1 MGRAARISLWALAAI
16 AAVPLL
22 VAALVVAIGNTD
34 PGRRML
40 ERAIAQASSG
50 QVLVEGLAGRFPD
63 RLHVARIELRDREG
77 TWGVASDLALDWSPS
92 RLLRLQTHVA
102 HIELAGL
109 ALHRL
114 PLTEDEEPASER
126 KGSTRL
132 PLRID
137 IDALRIAAL
146 ELAPAIAGVA
156 SKLEIRSEAHLVSAS
171 QFDLALDVERLDAPG
186 RYEVKASADASRL
199 AAHVDLG
206 EPAGGLLAQLVG
218 LPDLGA
224 LSVKASLDGPRNA
237 QRLRFV
243 MSAGPAQATA
253 HGTIDLDGRALDLQ
267 VAANAPAMRP
277 SADLAWQGARL
288 HGYVKGP
295 YASPDANV
303 ELSIRGVEAAE
314 AGLRSLEA
322 KLAGN
327 AGAMALQASVEGLRV
342 PGARPDLF
350 AAAPLRLHANA
361 RLDDPARPVDFA
373 LKHPVLVAEGHANA
387 GPSGT
392 ATITIQDLAPFAEAA
407 GMELK
412 GRTTVAVRLATKDD
426 VTRVDVDGA
435 LALTGG
441 SAPLPALLG
450 TDAKLALSALLR
462 AGEMKLERLQLDGRT
477 AALSASGTRRGE
489 AFDFKW
495 KGAVSDLGALA
506 PALKGSL
513 STEGRA
519 RGTPRELAL
528 EAGARGELGTRDF
541 APEAIEAHVTAK
553 GLPAAPSGTVRA
565 RGRLLGSPLELAVE
579 LRHERDGTMRVA
591 IDRADWKSAHA
602 EGHVTL
608 AGADRAPRGRIA
620 LRMTRLDDLEPL
632 LGQPLRGS
640 IAGNVELAPEGD
652 HSSAI
657 VRVEARTI
665 GVPDAVVERLTLAG
679 RINGLPGRPAV
690 ALQLALDDIAAQG
703 VTGSARVD
711 LNGPPAALAVNISS
725 QLRQAQ
731 GYEATLSGVAK
742 VNASAHTARVEA
754 LAVQYGGQHA
764 RLLQPAV
771 FRFGDG
777 FAVDRLRIGLEQAV
791 LDVAG
796 RVTPKLDLQASLLGV
811 TPALLK
817 PHVPQLD
824 AVGTLAMQAKLS
836 GTAASPQG
844 TVRLDIT
851 GLRMRSGA
859 ARTLPAAN
867 LHAVADL
874 DGRAA
879 KLRARLDAGPR
890 AELTLSGTAP
900 LSASERINLRAAGTV
915 DLALANPLIEADGR
929 RAQGRVLIDV
939 AATGL
944 YSAPRVAGTVDI
956 ADADL
961 QDVARGARLSNI
973 AALLRL
979 DGNMVQIARFTAR
992 AGRGTVT
999 ARGAIGVLEPDMPVD
1014 ITIAARDARPLSSD
1028 LLTADMDI
1036 DLRVRG
1042 AARSRVDA
1050 VGRVH
1055 VKHADINI
1063 PGGLPPDVAVL
1074 DVRRPGE
1081 KEKKGAPPPEEPALV
1096 VGLDVEVDAPRA
1108 VFVRG
1113 RGLDAEMG
1121 GKIHVGGTAAAPQ
1134 ISGGFALRRGT
1145 FDLAGKTLKFVR
1157 GEVGFAGAGLQRRL
1171 DPTID
1176 FAAETAAA
1184 GVTAKLG
1191 VTGFASAP
1199 KIALSSTPELPQD
1212 EVLARLLFG
1221 VSVKEL
1227 SPLQLVQIARA
1238 VNTLRGGG
1246 GGGMNPLAKAQK
1258 RLGLDRLSVSG
1269 GDEQSGPSVEA
1280 GRYVSERVNVG
1291 VRQSTSGTTQ
1301 ARVQV
1306 DITRRLKIETTVGS
1320 GGGTLQGTTPEN
1332 SPGTSVGLL
1341 YQREY

>member
-1 MGRAARISLWALAAI
+1 MRRAARISLWALAAI

-22 VAALVVAIGNTD
+22 VGAVLVSIGNTD
-34 PGRRML
+34 PGRRMF
-40 ERAIAQASSG
+40 EGAVAKASGG
-50 QVLVEGLAGRFPD
+50 QVLLEGLAGRFPD
-63 RLHVARIELRDREG
+63 RLRIERIELRDREG
-77 TWGVASDLALDWSPS
+77 TWAVANDLTLNWSPS
-92 RLLRLQTHVA
+92 RLLRLQAHVA
-102 HIELAGL
+102 HIELARL

-114 PLTEDEEPASER
+114 PLADDEARASEQ
-126 KGSTRL
+126 KGSARL
-132 PLRID
+132 PPRID
-137 IDALRIAAL
+137 VDALRIAAL
-146 ELAPAIAGVA
+146 ELAPAIDGVG

-171 QFDLALDVERLDAPG
+171 QFDFVLDVERLDAQG

-199 AAHVDLG
+199 TAHVDLG
-206 EPAGGLLAQLVG
+206 EPAGGLLARLAG

-224 LSVKASLDGPRNA
+224 FSVKASLDGPRNT

-253 HGTIDLDGRALDLQ
+253 YGTIDLEGRVLDLQ
-267 VAANAPAMRP
+267 VAANAPAMHP
-277 SADLAWQGARL
+277 SPDVAWQSARL
-288 HGYVKGP
+288 QGVLKGP
-295 YASPDANV
+295 YASPDANF
-303 ELSIRGVEAAE
+303 ELGIRGFKVGE
-314 AGLRSLEA
+314 AGVRSLDA
-322 KLAGN
+322 RLAGSS
-327 AGAMALQASVEGLRV
+327 GALALQASAEGLRI

-350 AAAPLRLHANA
+350 SAAPLRLHANA
-361 RLDDPARPVDFA
+361 RLDDPTWPVDFA
-373 LKHPVLVAEGHANA
+373 LKHPLLMAEGHGNA
-387 GPSGT
+387 GRSGS
-392 ATITIQDLAPFAEAA
+392 ATVAIDDLAPFADAA

-412 GRTTVAVRLATKDD
+412 GRTTVAVRVATKDD

-435 LALTGG
+435 LAITGG
-441 SAPLPALLG
+441 SAPLAALLG
-450 TDAKLALSALLR
+450 TDAKLALSALLG

-477 AALSASGTRRGE
+477 AAVSASGTRRGE

-495 KGAVSDLGALA
+495 KGALSDLGALA
-506 PALKGSL
+506 HGLKGSL
-513 STEGRA
+513 STDGRA
-519 RGTPRELAL
+519 RGTPREFVL
-528 EAGARGELGTRDF
+528 EAGARGEAGTHDF

-565 RGRLLGSPLELAVE
+565 RGRLLGAPLQFAAD

-602 EGHVTL
+602 EGQVAL
-608 AGADRAPRGRIA
+608 GPNRVPRGRIA

-640 IAGNVELAPEGD
+640 IAGNVEFVPEVE
-652 HSSAI
+652 HSSA
-657 VRVEARTI
+657 VVQVEGRTI
-665 GVPDAVVERLTLAG
+665 GVPDAVVERLALDG
-679 RINGLPGRPAV
+679 RIDGLPVRPAV

-703 VTGSARVD
+703 ATGNARVD
-711 LNGPPAALAVNISS
+711 LKGPLDALAINLSS
-725 QLRQAQ
+725 RLRLAQ
-731 GYEATLSGVAK
+731 GSEATLRGAAK
-742 VNASAHTARVEA
+742 VNTSAHTARVES

-796 RVTPKLDLQASLLGV
+796 RVTPKLDLRASLLGV

-824 AVGTLAMQAKLS
+824 AVGTLGMQAKLS

-844 TVRLDIT
+844 TVRLDIS

-874 DGRAA
+874 DGRTA
-879 KLRARLDAGPR
+879 KLRARFDAGPR

-929 RAQGRVLIDV
+929 RAQGRALIDV

-944 YSAPRVAGTVDI
+944 YSAPRLEGTVNI
-956 ADADL
+956 AEADL
-961 QDVARGARLSNI
+961 QDVARGGRLSNV

-979 DGNMVQIARFTAR
+979 DGRIVQISRFTAR

-999 ARGAIGVLEPDMPVD
+999 ARGAIGILEPDMPVD

-1036 DLRVRG
+1036 DLRIRG
-1042 AARSRVDA
+1042 AAGSRLDA
-1050 VGRVH
+1050 AGRVQ

-1063 PGGLPPDVAVL
+1063 PGGLPPNIAVL
-1074 DVRRPGE
+1074 EVRRPGE
-1081 KEKKGAPPPEEPALV
+1081 KETSAPHPETPALV

-1134 ISGGFALRRGT
+1134 ITGGFALRRGT
-1145 FDLAGKTLKFVR
+1145 FDLAGTSLKFVR
-1157 GEVGFAGAGLQRRL
+1157 GEVAFTGSGLQRKL
-1171 DPTID
+1171 EPTID

-1184 GVTAKLG
+1184 NITAKLG

-1227 SPLQLVQIARA
+1227 SAMQIVQIARA

-1246 GGGMNPLAKAQK
+1246 GGGMNPIAKVQK

-1269 GDEQSGPSVEA
+1269 GDGESGPSVEA
-1280 GRYVSERVNVG
+1280 GRYVSERVSVSA
-1291 VRQSTSGTTQ
+1291 RQNTSGTTQ

-1306 DITRRLKIETTVGS
+1306 DVTRRLKIETTVGS
-1320 GGGTLQGTTPEN
+1320 GGGALQGTTPEN
-1332 SPGTSVGLL
+1332 SPGTSIGLL

>member
-1 MGRAARISLWALAAI
+1 MGRVARISLWALAAI
-16 AAVPLL
+16 GAAALL
-22 VAALVVAIGNTD
+22 VGVLLVAIGNTD

-40 ERAIAQASSG
+40 EGAVAKTSG
-50 QVLVEGLAGRFPD
+50 NQVLLEGLAGRFPD
-63 RLHVARIELRDREG
+63 RLHVSRIELRDREG
-77 TWGVASDLALDWSPS
+77 TWAVASDLALDWSPS
-92 RLLRLQTHVA
+92 RLFRLQAHVA

-146 ELAPAIAGVA
+146 ELAPSIAGVA

-171 QFDLALDVERLDAPG
+171 QFDLALDVERLDAQG

-199 AAHVDLG
+199 AAHVDLR
-206 EPAGGLLAQLVG
+206 EPAGGLLARLAS

-253 HGTIDLDGRALDLQ
+253 HGTIDLEGRALDLQ

-277 SADLAWQGARL
+277 SPDVAWQRASLQGF
-288 HGYVKGP
+288 VKGP

-303 ELSIRGVEAAE
+303 ELSIRGVEAGE
-314 AGLRSLEA
+314 AGLRNLEA

-350 AAAPLRLHANA
+350 SAAPLRLHANA
-361 RLDDPARPVDFA
+361 RLDDPGRPVDFA
-373 LKHPVLVAEGHANA
+373 LRHALLMAEGHVSA

-392 ATITIQDLAPFAEAA
+392 VTVTIHELAPFAEAA
-407 GMELK
+407 GMEFK
-412 GRTTVAVRLATKDD
+412 GRTTIALRLATKDD
-426 VTRVDVDGA
+426 VTRVDVDAA
-435 LALTGG
+435 LGLTGG

-450 TDAKLALSALLR
+450 TDAKLTLSALLR
-462 AGEMKLERLQLDGRT
+462 AGEVRLERVQLDGRM
-477 AALSASGTRRGE
+477 ARLSASGTRRGE

-495 KGAVSDLGALA
+495 KAAVSDLGALA
-506 PALKGSL
+506 PTLKGSL
-513 STEGRA
+513 STEGQA
-519 RGTPRELAL
+519 RGTPREVAL
-528 EAGARGELGTRDF
+528 EARARGEVGMHDF
-541 APEAIEAHVTAK
+541 APEALEAQVSAK
-553 GLPAAPSGTVRA
+553 GPLAAPSGTVRA
-565 RGRLLGSPLELAVE
+565 RGRLLGAPLELAAQ
-579 LRHERDGTMRVA
+579 LRHDPDGTMRVA

-608 AGADRAPRGRIA
+608 AGPDRVPRGHIA
-620 LRMTRLDDLEPL
+620 LRMTRLDDLEAL

-640 IAGNVELAPEGD
+640 IAGNVDFVPEGA
-652 HSSAI
+652 HGSAI
-657 VRVEARTI
+657 VRIEARTI
-665 GVPDAVVERLTLAG
+665 GVPDAMAERLTLAG
-679 RINGLPGRPAV
+679 RIDALPARPVA
-690 ALQLALDDIAAQG
+690 ALQLAIDDITVRE
-703 VTGSARVD
+703 VTGNARVN
-711 LNGPPAALAVNISS
+711 LNGPLDALAINISS
-725 QLRQAQ
+725 RLRQAQ
-731 GYEATLSGVAK
+731 GYEATLSGAAK
-742 VNASAHTARVEA
+742 VNGSAHTVRVEA
-754 LAVQYGGQHA
+754 LAVQYRGQHA

-771 FRFGDG
+771 FTFSDG
-777 FAVDRLRIGLEQAV
+777 VAIDRLRIGLDQAV

-796 RVTPKLDLQASLLGV
+796 RVTPNLNLRASLRGV
-811 TPALLK
+811 TPALVK
-817 PHVPQLD
+817 PYLPQLD
-824 AVGTLAMQAKLS
+824 AAGTLSMDAKLS
-836 GTAASPQG
+836 GTTASPRG
-844 TVRLDIT
+844 TIGVDIA

-859 ARTLPAAN
+859 ARLLPAAN
-867 LHAVADL
+867 LHATTDL

-879 KLRARLDAGPR
+879 KLRARLDVGPR
-890 AELTLSGTAP
+890 AQLTLSGTAP

-929 RAQGRVLIDV
+929 RAQGRALIDV

-979 DGNMVQIARFTAR
+979 DGDMLQISRFTAR

-999 ARGAIGVLEPDMPVD
+999 ARGAIGVLQPDMPVD
-1014 ITIAARDARPLSSD
+1014 ITIAARGARPLASD
-1028 LLTADMDI
+1028 LVTADMDI
-1036 DLRVRG
+1036 EMRVRG

-1063 PGGLPPDVAVL
+1063 PGGLPPGVAVL

-1081 KEKKGAPPPEEPALV
+1081 KRPPPAEEPALV

-1121 GKIHVGGTAAAPQ
+1121 GKIHVGGTTAAPQ

-1145 FDLAGKTLKFVR
+1145 FDLAGASLKFVR
-1157 GEVGFAGAGLQRRL
+1157 GEVGFTGAGLQRRP
-1171 DPTID
+1171 DPTINLE
-1176 FAAETAAA
+1176 AETAAA
-1184 GVTAKLG
+1184 DVTAKLG

-1221 VSVKEL
+1221 VSVKQL

-1246 GGGMNPLAKAQK
+1246 GGGLNPIAKAQK

-1269 GDEQSGPSVEA
+1269 GDGDTGPSVEA

>member
-1 MGRAARISLWALAAI
+1 MRRAARVWIWALAAI
-16 AAVPLL
+16 GAVPLL
-22 VAALVVAIGNTD
+22 VAAFVVAIGNTD

-40 ERAIAQASSG
+40 ERAVAQASGG
-50 QVLVEGLAGRFPD
+50 QVLLEGLAGRFPD
-63 RLHVARIELRDREG
+63 RLHVASIELRDREG
-77 TWGVASDLALDWSPS
+77 TWAVASDLALDWSPT
-92 RLLRLQTHVA
+92 RLLRLQAHVA
-102 HIELAGL
+102 HIELARL

-114 PLTEDEEPASER
+114 PLTEEEEPAAER
-126 KGSTRL
+126 KQSTRL

-137 IDALRIAAL
+137 VDALRIAAL
-146 ELAPAIAGVA
+146 ELGPSIAGGA
-156 SKLEIRSEAHLVSAS
+156 SKVHVHAEAHLVSAS
-171 QFDLALDVERLDAPG
+171 QFDLALDVERLDAVG
-186 RYEVKASADASRL
+186 KYEVKASADASRF
-199 AAHVDLG
+199 AAHVNLG
-206 EPAGGLLAQLVG
+206 EPAGGLLAQLAG

-237 QRLRFV
+237 QRLRLV

-253 HGTIDLDGRALDLQ
+253 HGTIDLEGQALDLQ
-267 VAANAPAMRP
+267 VAAKAPAMRP
-277 SADLAWQGARL
+277 SAGVAWQGARL
-288 HGYVKGP
+288 EGYVKGP
-295 YASPDANV
+295 YANPDATV
-303 ELSIRGVEAAE
+303 ELGIRGVDVGE
-314 AGLRSLEA
+314 AGFRSLEA
-322 KLAGN
+322 KLTGN
-327 AGAMALQASVEGLRV
+327 AGAMALEASVEGLRV

-361 RLDDPARPVDFA
+361 RLDDPARPVDFT
-373 LKHPVLVAEGHANA
+373 LRHPLLIAEGHASA

-392 ATITIQDLAPFAEAA
+392 ATVRVDDLAPFAEAA
-407 GMELK
+407 GMEFT
-412 GRTTVAVRLATKDD
+412 GRTTIALRLATKDD
-426 VTRVDVDGA
+426 ATRVNVDGA
-435 LALTGG
+435 LSLTGG
-441 SAPLPALLG
+441 STPLAALLG
-450 TDAKLALSALLR
+450 TDAKLGLSALLR
-462 AGEMKLERLQLDGRT
+462 AGEVRLERLQLDGR
-477 AALSASGTRRGE
+477 AAGLSASGTRRGE
-489 AFDFKW
+489 AFDFNW
-495 KGAVSDLGALA
+495 KAAVSDLGALT
-506 PALKGSL
+506 PGLKGSL
-513 STEGRA
+513 STEGQA

-528 EAGARGELGTRDF
+528 EARARGEVGVRDF

-553 GLPAAPSGTVRA
+553 GVPAAPSGTVRA
-565 RGRLLGSPLELAVE
+565 RGRLLGAPLEFAAE

-608 AGADRAPRGRIA
+608 AGADRVPRGRIA

-640 IAGNVELAPEGD
+640 IAGNVEFVPERAHG
-652 HSSAI
+652 SAI
-657 VRVEARTI
+657 VGVEARTI
-665 GVPDAVVERLTLAG
+665 GVPDAVVQRLTLAG
-679 RINGLPGRPAV
+679 RIEGLPARPAA
-690 ALQLALDDIAAQG
+690 ALQLALDDIAAGG
-703 VTGSARVD
+703 VTGNARVD
-711 LNGPPAALAVNISS
+711 LNGPPDALAVNIASR
-725 QLRQAQ
+725 LRPAQ
-731 GYEATLSGVAK
+731 GHEATLSGLAK
-742 VNASAHTARVEA
+742 VNTSAHTARVEA
-754 LAVQYGGQHA
+754 LAVQYRGQQA

-777 FAVDRLRIGLEQAV
+777 AAVDRLRIGLEQAV

-796 RVTPKLDLQASLLGV
+796 RMTPKLDLRASLRGA

-817 PHVPQLD
+817 PHMPQLD
-824 AVGTLAMQAKLS
+824 AVGTLGIDAKLS

-844 TVRLDIT
+844 TIRVDIE

-859 ARTLPAAN
+859 ARALPAAN
-867 LHAVADL
+867 LHATADL
-874 DGRAA
+874 DGHAA
-879 KLRARLDAGPR
+879 KLRARLDAGQR
-890 AELTLSGTAP
+890 AQVTLSGTAP
-900 LSASERINLRAAGTV
+900 LSASERMNLRAAGTL
-915 DLALANPLIEADGR
+915 DLALLNPLIEADGR
-929 RAQGRVLIDV
+929 RAQGRALIDV

-944 YSAPRVAGTVDI
+944 YSAPRFAGTVDV
-956 ADADL
+956 AEADL

-979 DGNMVQIARFTAR
+979 DGDMVQISRFTAR

-999 ARGAIGVLEPDMPVD
+999 ARGGIGVLQSDMPVD
-1014 ITIAARDARPLSSD
+1014 ITIAARDARPLAAD
-1028 LLTADMDI
+1028 LFTADMDI
-1036 DLRVRG
+1036 DLRIRG

-1050 VGRVH
+1050 VGRVNI
-1055 VKHADINI
+1055 KHADINI

-1081 KEKKGAPPPEEPALV
+1081 KGAPSPEEPALV

-1145 FDLAGKTLKFVR
+1145 FDLAGTSLKFVR
-1157 GEVGFAGAGLQRRL
+1157 GEVGFAGAGLQRSL
-1171 DPTID
+1171 DPSID
-1176 FAAETAAA
+1176 FAAETTAAD
-1184 GVTAKLG
+1184 VTAKLG

-1221 VSVKEL
+1221 VSVKQL
-1227 SPLQLVQIARA
+1227 SPLQIVQIARA